1 MKKGKYLIIL
11 LLILLD
17 QLVKAA
23 VRSSFEPWESR
34 DILGSF
40 FSLTYVQNTGAAF
53 NIFSGMSTMLVIL
66 PLLVMAF
73 GIWYMEKHKR
83 EHWTLYLALA
93 LTIGGGIS
101 NLIDRAIM
109 GFVTDMFDFH
119 FWPVFN
125 VADIAICVGCGVLVI
140 YILRYYGKDIK
151 ETENKDFEK

>member
-1 MKKGKYLIIL
+1 MKKGKYGIIL
-11 LLILLD
+11 LVILLD

-34 DILGSF
+34 DVLGDIF
-40 FSLTYVQNTGAAF
+40 ALTYVQNTGAAF
-53 NIFSGMSTMLVIL
+53 NMMSGMRVLLIVV

-73 GIWYMEKHKR
+73 GIWYMEKHKE
-83 EHWTLYLALA
+83 EHWSLYLALA
-93 LTIGGGIS
+93 LIIGGGLS
-101 NLIDRAIM
+101 NLIDRALM

-140 YILRYYGKDIK
+140 YVLRYSGKDTGEK
-151 ETENKDFEK
+151 KTEV